1 MENNNRE
8 ETKIANEKEDKKEIK
23 KDKIIQGVMD
33 GAPAYHIEPAF
44 YIVDGADQEKEYY
57 KEEHSMDGNLE
68 SESWVDEQ
76 LEEEPLMDGQQIS
89 WPSGDKTI
97 EDYYA
102 LPDERRVELIDGVF
116 YDMAAPSYIH
126 QNISGM
132 IYHVLMRHV
141 EKNKG
146 SCIPFIS
153 PADVQLFGDD
163 KTMVQP
169 DVFVVCNRDRIT
181 YARLVNAPDLV
192 IEVISPSTRR
202 KDMDLKLRRYREA
215 GVREYWIIFPE
226 EKQVW
231 VYDFE
236 HVRTE
241 SGKEAAP
248 RVYTFADKV
257 PVGIWGGAC
266 EVDFAEID
274 ERCEFLRN

>member
-1 MENNNRE
+1 MGKDYDDNSDENN
-8 ETKIANEKEDKKEIK
+8 KIK
-23 KDKIIQGVMD
+23 GVMD
-33 GAPAYHIEPAF
+33 GAPAYQPGSYLYVVPEDVEKTVEEPEAAEKTRAAEKTWAAEKTGPEQEDSGEG
-44 YIVDGADQEKEYY
+44 DGAQ
-57 KEEHSMDGNLE
+57 
-68 SESWVDEQ
+68 V
-76 LEEEPLMDGQQIS
+76 I

-132 IYHVLMRHV
+132 IYYVLMRHV

-215 GVREYWIIFPE
+215 GVREYWIVFPK

>member
-1 MENNNRE
+1 M
-8 ETKIANEKEDKKEIK
+8 
-23 KDKIIQGVMD
+23 
-33 GAPAYHIEPAF
+33 
-44 YIVDGADQEKEYY
+44 
-57 KEEHSMDGNLE
+57 
-68 SESWVDEQ
+68 DEQ
-76 LEEEPLMDGQQIS
+76 LEEELLTDSQQIS

-97 EDYYA
+97 EDYLA
-102 LPDERRVELIDGVF
+102 LPEERRVELIDGVF
-116 YDMAAPSYIH
+116 YDMAAPSYLH

-132 IYHVLMRHV
+132 IYHVLMRHIQ
-141 EKNKG
+141 KNKG
-146 SCIPFIS
+146 SCMPFIS

-181 YARLVNAPDLV
+181 YTRLVNAPDLV

-215 GVREYWIIFPE
+215 GVREYWIVFPG

-231 VYDFE
+231 VYLFE
-236 HVRTE
+236 EKATRSEKDQDAHHQ
-241 SGKEAAP
+241 
-248 RVYTFADKV
+248 VYTFADKV

-274 ERCEFLRN
+274 EMCEFLK

>member
-1 MENNNRE
+1 MFEIE
-8 ETKIANEKEDKKEIK
+8 EGEFVLGKEH
-23 KDKIIQGVMD
+23 KDSEQIIW
-33 GAPAYHIEPAF
+33 ET
-44 YIVDGADQEKEYY
+44 
-57 KEEHSMDGNLE
+57 GN
-68 SESWVDEQ
+68 
-76 LEEEPLMDGQQIS
+76 
-89 WPSGDKTI
+89 KTI
-97 EDYYA
+97 EDYHA

-116 YDMAAPSYIH
+116 YDMAAPSYVH

-132 IYHVLMRHV
+132 IYHILMRHV

-146 SCIPFIS
+146 SCMPFIS

-215 GVREYWIIFPE
+215 GVREYWIVFPE
-226 EKQVW
+226 EKQLW
-231 VYDFE
+231 VYLFGEKD
-236 HVRTE
+236 TG
-241 SGKEAAP
+241 SEAHQ
-248 RVYTFADKV
+248 VYTFADKV

-266 EVDFAEID
+266 EVDFVEID
-274 ERCEFLRN
+274 ERCEFLYQV